1 MSAGAMALTAIAA
14 GKVAEIGWRAVTGL
28 DVPSDDDEN
37 ASLATVVAFAA
48 ASAAVVAIAQYYTSQ
63 GTRKLYASRVTDT
76 TDSLIL

>member
-28 DVPSDDDEN
+28 DVPSDDEN